1 MHLDLK
7 LTGTLLFM
15 ESTATWVI
23 TIGVLAGII
32 IFDLSLAIIRRNKP
46 TTIFESAF
54 WTVIYI
60 GTAIAFG
67 ALLPHWTSQ
76 QSQKEFFAG
85 WLTEY
90 ALSVDNIFVF
100 IILLTHLKVQKEKQ
114 QLVLL
119 LGIMLTIGIRGLLIP
134 LGAALISRF
143 SSIFF
148 LFGAFLIY
156 TAYTLAKENEDEEWK
171 EGRVVASLK
180 ARGLS
185 IFSIALIAL
194 GLTNLVFSLDSIP
207 AIFGLTKDAYIVTT
221 ANVFALMGLRQLYF
235 LLEGLLARLIFL
247 SKGLSFILAF
257 IGLKMIME
265 AFHGI
270 GIHELAGVHIPEV
283 SLEVSLGVIVASLA
297 ITTVASLTATRK
309 DGTAIV

>member
-1 MHLDLK
+1 
-7 LTGTLLFM
+7 M
-15 ESTATWVI
+15 ESTMTWLV
-23 TIGVLAGII
+23 TIGILAAVI
-32 IFDLSLAIIRRNKP
+32 IFDLAIAVLRRNKV
-46 TTIFESAF
+46 TSIGEAAF
-54 WTVIYI
+54 WTTFYI
-60 GTAIAFG
+60 GTALVFG
-67 ALLPHWTSQ
+67 ALLPNWS
-76 QSQKEFFAG
+76 SENGQKEFFAG

-100 IILLTHLKVQKEKQ
+100 IILLTHLKVQKERQ

-119 LGIMLTIGIRGLLIP
+119 LGIMLTIAIRGLLIP

-148 LFGAFLIY
+148 VFGAFLIY
-156 TAYTLAKENEDEEWK
+156 TAYSLAKENEEDEFK
-171 EGRVVASLK
+171 EGRVVSSLK
-180 ARGLS
+180 ARGMS

-207 AIFGLTKDAYIVTT
+207 AIFGLTKDPYIVTT

-235 LLEGLLARLIFL
+235 LLEGLLSRLIFL

-257 IGLKMIME
+257 IGIKMIME

-270 GIHELAGVHIPEV
+270 GIDNIAAIHIPDV
-283 SLEVSLGVIVASLA
+283 SLEFSLGVIVATLI

-309 DGTAIV
+309 DGSAIL

>member
-1 MHLDLK
+1 
-7 LTGTLLFM
+7 M
-15 ESTATWVI
+15 ESMATWLI
-23 TIGVLAGII
+23 TIGVLSSVII
-32 IFDLSLAIIRRNKP
+32 LDLVIALLRRNKQ
-46 TTIFESAF
+46 TSIFEAGFWTIF
-54 WTVIYI
+54 YI
-60 GTAIAFG
+60 GTAIVFG
-67 ALLPHWTSQ
+67 ALLPHWSSDQ
-76 QSQKEFFAG
+76 GQKEFFAG

-119 LGIMLTIGIRGLLIP
+119 LGIMLTIAIRGLLIP
-134 LGAALISRF
+134 LGAALITRF

-156 TAYTLAKENEDEEWK
+156 TAYTLAQESDDEEFK
-171 EGRVVASLK
+171 EGRVVTSLK
-180 ARGLS
+180 ARGMS

-194 GLTNLVFSLDSIP
+194 GVTNLVFSLDSIP
-207 AIFGLTKDAYIVTT
+207 AIFGLTKDPYIVTT

-235 LLEGLLARLIFL
+235 LLEGLLSRLVYL

-257 IGLKMIME
+257 IGVKMIME

-270 GIHELAGVHIPEV
+270 GIDALFGAEIPEI
-283 SLEVSLGVIVASLA
+283 SLEVSLGVIVASLM
-297 ITTVASLTATRK
+297 ITTVASLTATRR
-309 DGTAIV
+309 DGSAII